1 MSTYRSTFISARK
14 RRQRSILRTFFR
26 ACWRYRALLLM
37 LLPGAAVFIVN
48 CYLPMAGVFL
58 AFKKIDYAV
67 GLLRSP
73 WVGLENFEFLFATT
87 DAWRITRNTICYNL
101 LFIFCDVFFAVG
113 VAVLMR
119 EIWQPLCSKVYQTL
133 IILPNFLS
141 MVVVAYL
148 VYGFLHPDYGFLNS
162 IRETL
167 GLERVNWYNE
177 PAYWPFILPL
187 VHWWKQLGY
196 KSVVYLASIAGID
209 KELYE
214 AAVIDGAG
222 KWQQAIYITV
232 PQLTP
237 TMVIMFLL
245 ALGNIFRA
253 DFGLFYQVPMN
264 SAMLY
269 EVTDVI
275 DTYVYRALTTLNN
288 VGMSSAAS
296 FYQSVVGA
304 VTVVAA
310 NLVVC
315 KIDPAQALF

>member
-1 MSTYRSTFISARK
+1 MTQRTVSTHKAHHDRFGK
-14 RRQRSILRTFFR
+14 TFFQNIR
-26 ACWRYRALLLM
+26 RYYPLLLM
-37 LLPGAAVFIVN
+37 LLPGVAVFIVN
-48 CYLPMAGVFL
+48 CYLPMIGVVI
-58 AFKKIDYAV
+58 AFKKVDYAV
-67 GLLRSP
+67 GLLKSP
-73 WVGLENFEFLFATT
+73 WVGLQNFRFLFATT
-87 DAWRITRNTICYNL
+87 DAWRITRNTIGYNL
-101 LFIFCDVFFAVG
+101 LFIFCDVFLAVG
-113 VAVLMR
+113 LAILMR
-119 EIWQPLCSKVYQTL
+119 EIWQPLASKLYQTL

-148 VYGFLHPDYGFLNS
+148 VYGFLHPEYGFLNS
-162 IRETL
+162 VLEKL
-167 GLERVNWYNE
+167 GFDRVSWYSE
-177 PAYWPFILPL
+177 PRYWPFILPL

-232 PQLTP
+232 PQLAP
-237 TMVIMFLL
+237 TMIIMFLL

-275 DTYVYRALTTLNN
+275 DTYVYRALTTMNN

-304 VTVVAA
+304 ITVVAA
-310 NLVVC
+310 NMVVR
-315 KIDPAQALF
+315 KIDKSQALF

>member
-1 MSTYRSTFISARK
+1 MLHRTMAVPRTGQGK
-14 RRQRSILRTFFR
+14 RIHRFVYN
-26 ACWRYRALLLM
+26 CVRYRALLLM
-37 LLPGAAVFIVN
+37 LLPGVVVFLVN
-48 CYLPMAGVFL
+48 NYLPMAGVVI

-67 GLLRSP
+67 GILRSP
-73 WVGLENFEFLFATT
+73 WVGLQNFRFLFATT
-87 DAWRITRNTICYNL
+87 DAWRITRNTICYNM

-113 VAVLMR
+113 MAVLMR
-119 EIWQPLCSKVYQTL
+119 EIWTPMASKVYQTL

-148 VYGFLHPDYGFLNS
+148 VYGFLHPELGFLNHVL
-162 IRETL
+162 ENL
-167 GLERVNWYNE
+167 GMERVSWYNE
-177 PAYWPFILPL
+177 PKYWPFILPA

-196 KSVVYLASIAGID
+196 KSVVYLAAIAGLD

-222 KWQQAIYITV
+222 KWQQAWYITI

-237 TMVIMFLL
+237 TMIIMFLL

-253 DFGLFYQVPMN
+253 DFGLFYQVTMN

-275 DTYVYRALTTLNN
+275 DTYVYRALTTMNN
-288 VGMSSAAS
+288 VGMASAAS

-304 VTVVAA
+304 ITVIAA
-310 NLVVC
+310 NLVVRR
-315 KIDPAQALF
+315 IDASQALF

>member
-1 MSTYRSTFISARK
+1 MLSRIPARTA
-14 RRQRSILRTFFR
+14 RRRRGVFSSFLF
-26 ACWRYRALLLM
+26 ACGRYRALLLM
-37 LLPGAAVFIVN
+37 LLPGVAVFVVN

-58 AFKKIDYAV
+58 AFKKIDYAA

-73 WVGLENFEFLFATT
+73 WVGLENFRFLFATT

-113 VAVLMR
+113 MAVLMR
-119 EIWQPLCSKVYQTL
+119 EIWQPLWSKIYQTL

-148 VYGFLHPDYGFLNS
+148 VYGFLHPEYGFLNS
-162 IRETL
+162 ILESM
-167 GLERVNWYNE
+167 GLTRVNWYNE

-214 AAVIDGAG
+214 AAIIDGAG

-237 TMVIMFLL
+237 TMIIMFLL

-304 VTVVAA
+304 ITVVAA
-310 NLVVC
+310 NLVVR
-315 KIDPAQALF
+315 KIDASQALF

>member
-1 MSTYRSTFISARK
+1 MLAQTVARAPRATVRRHSAWR
-14 RRQRSILRTFFR
+14 LM
-26 ACWRYRALLLM
+26 WRYRALLLM
-37 LLPGAAVFIVN
+37 MLPGVVVFIIN
-48 CYLPMAGVFL
+48 CYLPMAGAL
-58 AFKKIDYAV
+58 IAFKRVDYAV
-67 GLLRSP
+67 GLVRSP
-73 WVGLENFEFLFATT
+73 WVGLENFRFLFTTT
-87 DAWRITRNTICYNL
+87 DAWRITRNTLAYNL
-101 LFIFCDVFFAVG
+101 VFIFCDVFFAVG
-113 VAVLMR
+113 IAILMK
-119 EIWQPLCSKVYQTL
+119 EIWQPFCSKLYQTL

-148 VYGFLHPDYGFLNS
+148 VYGFLHPEYGFVNS
-162 IRETL
+162 VLEGL
-167 GLERVNWYNE
+167 GMDRISWYNE
-177 PAYWPFILPL
+177 PKYWPFILPI

-214 AAVIDGAG
+214 AAVIDGAD
-222 KWQQAIYITV
+222 KWQQAIYITI

-275 DTYVYRALTTLNN
+275 DTYVYRALITMNN

-304 VTVVAA
+304 ITVISA
-310 NLVVC
+310 NFVVR
-315 KIDPAQALF
+315 KIDASQALF

>member
-1 MSTYRSTFISARK
+1 MSQRTALQTHPRRRGTLQAFIFSCVRYRS
-14 RRQRSILRTFFR
+14 
-26 ACWRYRALLLM
+26 LLLM
-37 LLPGAAVFIVN
+37 LLPGVIVFLVN
-48 CYLPMAGVFL
+48 CYMPMAGVL
-58 AFKKIDYAV
+58 IAFKKVDYSL

-73 WVGLENFEFLFATT
+73 WIGVENFRFLFATT
-87 DAWRITRNTICYNL
+87 DAWRITRNTIAYNL
-101 LFIFCDVFFAVG
+101 LFIFCDAFFAVG
-113 VAVLMR
+113 MAILMR
-119 EIWQPLCSKVYQTL
+119 EIWQPICSKIYQTL

-148 VYGFLHPDYGFLNS
+148 VYGFLHPEYGFFNS
-162 IRETL
+162 IL
-167 GLERVNWYNE
+167 KSLELEPINWYNE
-177 PAYWPFILPL
+177 PKYWPFILPM

-222 KWQQAIYITV
+222 KWQQAFYITV

-237 TMVIMFLL
+237 TMIIMFLL

-253 DFGLFYQVPMN
+253 DFGLFYQVTMN

-275 DTYVYRALTTLNN
+275 DTYVYRALTTMNN

-304 VTVVAA
+304 ITVIGA
-310 NLVVC
+310 NLIVR
-315 KIDPAQALF
+315 KIDATQTLF